1 MEAQPRIWGI
11 EADIAAQVAFI
22 REVRDDVVAAAEAV
36 HRVEA
41 IRVQLATMSRF
52 ADDDALTEAMAA
64 LRGQLVDLQMAMVDL
79 RLTGQGQ
86 DGVRFEAK
94 LLQKL
99 GYLTGAIAGAD
110 FPPTDQELEVK
121 VLLHEQLREHLEAL
135 DALVASEVA
144 ALNEM
149 LRARGM
155 VIIADGG

>member
-1 MEAQPRIWGI
+1 M
-11 EADIAAQVAFI
+11 
-22 REVRDDVVAAAEAV
+22 RDD
-36 HRVEA
+36 
-41 IRVQLATMSRF
+41 
-52 ADDDALTEAMAA
+52 
-64 LRGQLVDLQMAMVDL
+64 LVDIQMNMVDL

-99 GYLTGAIAGAD
+99 GYLTGAISVAD

-135 DALVASEVA
+135 EALVATEVE

-155 VIIADGG
+155 LIITQ

>member
-1 MEAQPRIWGI
+1 
-11 EADIAAQVAFI
+11 
-22 REVRDDVVAAAEAV
+22 
-36 HRVEA
+36 
-41 IRVQLATMSRF
+41 MSRF

-64 LRGQLVDLQMAMVDL
+64 LRDQLVDLQMNMVDL

-86 DGVRFEAK
+86 DGVRFEAR

-99 GYLTGAIAGAD
+99 GYLTGAISVAD

-135 DALVASEVA
+135 DALVANEVA